1 MKFKK
6 DGKVYESFEDAVDAF
21 FLGDRKIFANG
32 EKTEFKFPDDVRQSM
47 IWAFE
52 DADMGRVRLNA
63 KLMGYEM
70 IEDKPDTEK
79 GVIMNNERKMSI
91 LLNTIGQ
98 MACDAEDK
106 GEIDFGLRLTVEDA
120 YALCHAASHTDNTP
134 DIREVVEKYGE
145 GAKPKRRTLG
155 VSNPT
160 DDITEYVEKYL
171 EAEKPDPVNRPAHYT
186 SGGIECIDAMQA
198 AFGAEAVKDF
208 CLCNAFKYLWRHRS
222 KNGVEDL
229 KKCRWYLNR
238 LIREMEVTDDD
249 T

>member
-21 FLGDRKIFANG
+21 FLGDRKIFVNG
-32 EKTEFKFPDDVRQSM
+32 EKAELKFPDDVRQSM
-47 IWAFE
+47 IWAYE

-63 KLMGYEM
+63 KLMGYEV
-70 IEDKPDTEK
+70 IKDDTPA
-79 GVIMNNERKMSI
+79 I
-91 LLNTIGQ
+91 
-98 MACDAEDK
+98 AE
-106 GEIDFGLRLTVEDA
+106 TVEENSEDA
-120 YALCHAASHTDNTP
+120 KS
-134 DIREVVEKYGE
+134 
-145 GAKPKRRTLG
+145 
-155 VSNPT
+155 
-160 DDITEYVEKYL
+160 
-171 EAEKPDPVNRPAHYT
+171 DPANRPAYYT

-198 AFGAEAVKDF
+198 AFGVEAVKDF
-208 CLCNAFKYLWRHRS
+208 CLCNAFKYLWRHRN

>member
-21 FLGDRKIFANG
+21 FLGDRKIFVNG
-32 EKTEFKFPDDVRQSM
+32 EKAELKFPDDVRQSM
-47 IWAFE
+47 IWAYE
-52 DADMGRVRLNA
+52 DADIGRVRLNA
-63 KLMGYEM
+63 KLMGYEV
-70 IEDKPDTEK
+70 IEGKPDTEK

-120 YALCHAASHTDNTP
+120 YALCRAASHTDNTP
-134 DIREVVEKYGE
+134 DIREVVEE
-145 GAKPKRRTLG
+145 HSEDAK
-155 VSNPT
+155 
-160 DDITEYVEKYL
+160 
-171 EAEKPDPVNRPAHYT
+171 ADPVNRPAHYT

-198 AFGAEAVKDF
+198 AFGDEAVKDF
-208 CLCNAFKYLWRHRS
+208 CLCNAFKYLWRHRQ

-229 KKCRWYLNR
+229 KKARWYLNR
-238 LIREMEVTDDD
+238 LITAMEAEE
-249 T
+249 

>member
-21 FLGDRKIFANG
+21 FLGDRKIFVNG
-32 EKTEFKFPDDVRQSM
+32 EKAELKFPDDVRQSM

-91 LLNTIGQ
+91 LLNTIEQ

-145 GAKPKRRTLG
+145 DAK
-155 VSNPT
+155 
-160 DDITEYVEKYL
+160 
-171 EAEKPDPVNRPAHYT
+171 ADPVNRPAHYT

-198 AFGAEAVKDF
+198 AFGDEAVKDF
-208 CLCNAFKYLWRHRS
+208 CLCNAFKYLWRHRQ

-229 KKCRWYLNR
+229 KKARWYLNR
-238 LIREMEVTDDD
+238 LITAMEAEE
-249 T
+249 